1 MNREVKMMKRKIFI
15 TFFIISLI
23 FVFYFSKVFAEP
35 TIKETIYGRFFNYDI
50 TAEHKIEL
58 KDNKNTKITVIF
70 KDKTIIDSYAENDNG
85 KLNLKTLARISY
97 SEYNNTYFL
106 YIENITDSN
115 YQLDYTE
122 PFQYSIYENNKL
134 KKEVKTA
141 NAYIDKTNGNAKNI
155 YYTFNVEYD
164 KIGEISSQT
173 YIFGKKIFIV
183 LYIVFLMIYIY
194 MHFYG
199 RRHLKTK
206 KYGGIVNEKCVDY
219 CRELPKW
226 IDLELAYASLYCCS
240 KISTKKLKNGIIG
253 AFILKWSKD
262 DNIIITDKGNKIF
275 SIDLKDGNFKK
286 TELEQE
292 LYDLLKI
299 AAGNNNIID
308 NKELKIWSR
317 SHKNIIEKWHKK
329 LLTSVYNEN
338 LRPEA
343 EALLGLK
350 KFLLDYSLIDE
361 RRHIEVKI
369 WENYLIYAQLL
380 GISDEV
386 SKQFAKI
393 YPDYSKIGQLSIMN
407 IDELVVEFILIR
419 LFLLIPMALSILPT
433 MIISVLYYIIHLI

>member
-1 MNREVKMMKRKIFI
+1 MKRKILI
-15 TFFIISLI
+15 TFFIIILI
-23 FVFYFSKVFAEP
+23 LGFNYSKVFAE
-35 TIKETIYGRFFNYDI
+35 TNIKETISGRFPNYDI
-50 TAEHKIEL
+50 TAEHKLEI
-58 KDNKNTKITVIF
+58 KDNKDTKIIVIF
-70 KDKTIIDSYAENDNG
+70 KDMTIIDSYAENDNG
-85 KLNLKTLARISY
+85 KFDLKSLSRITY
-97 SEYNNTYFL
+97 SEPNDTYFL
-106 YIENITDSN
+106 YIENITDSKC
-115 YQLDYTE
+115 QLDYTE
-122 PFQYSIYENNKL
+122 PYQYSIYENDKL

-141 NAYIDKTNGNAKNI
+141 NVYIDKTKGNAKNI
-155 YYTFNVEYD
+155 YCTFNVEYD

-173 YIFGKKIFIV
+173 YMFGERVFIV
-183 LYIVFLMIYIY
+183 LYIGFLMIYIY
-194 MHFYG
+194 MNFYG
-199 RRHLKTK
+199 IRHLKSK
-206 KYGGIVNEKCVDY
+206 KHGGTVDEKSVAY

-240 KISTKKLKNGIIG
+240 NISTKKLKNGIIG
-253 AFILKWSKD
+253 AFILKWSND
-262 DNIIITDKGNKIF
+262 GNIIITDKGNKVF
-275 SIDLKDGNFKK
+275 SIDLRDGNFKK

-329 LLTSVYNEN
+329 LLTSTYNEN

-380 GISDEV
+380 GIADEV

-393 YPDYSKIGQLSIMN
+393 YPDYSKIGQLSVMN

-419 LFLLIPMALSILPT
+419 LFLLIPMALAMLLT